1 MHRLGGLDIPKVASV
16 INKLKLILFGLQQT
30 TRLLEMLVPFRR
42 LLHKAVPKSTAIGY
56 TLSGKFS
63 KHVKDIVS
71 DRDIFYD
78 SYTMIYGFSRS
89 RVYTEL
95 RTIYLDVP
103 YGRGYVY
110 LYGVALTQTP
120 ITLFLNLDSKCIK
133 RNIVEKAIELISEGA
148 HSLYLAIPFTNDA
161 FSLLYRNRIYR
172 LFKSLGIG
180 LDLLH
185 PSYTLVVGKN
195 RVFKDSPST
204 IWSTEI
210 LAAIL
215 IELAVG
221 RNRVRVEDVGCVDGI
236 PLATQGIESIYIERL
251 AIDFINM
258 LVSRKIIDEKQAK
271 EYLEMV
277 KSS

>member
-1 MHRLGGLDIPKVASV
+1 
-16 INKLKLILFGLQQT
+16 
-30 TRLLEMLVPFRR
+30 MLVPFRR
-42 LLHKAVPKSTAIGY
+42 LLHKAIPKSTAIGY

-78 SYTMIYGFSRS
+78 TYAMIYGFSRS
-89 RVYTEL
+89 RTYTAL
-95 RTIYLDVP
+95 RTIYLNVP

-110 LYGVALTQTP
+110 LYGATLTQTP
-120 ITLFLNLDSKCIK
+120 ITLFLNLDSKCIR
-133 RNIVEKAIELISEGA
+133 RNIIENAIELMSEGA
-148 HSLYLAIPFTNDA
+148 CSLYLAIPFTNDS
-161 FSLLYRNRIYR
+161 FSQLYRNRIYR
-172 LFKSLGIG
+172 LFKNLGVG
-180 LDLLH
+180 LELLH
-185 PSYTLVVGKN
+185 PSYTLVVGKS

-210 LAAIL
+210 LAATL
-215 IELAVG
+215 IELTVG
-221 RNRVRVEDVGCVDGI
+221 RNRVKVEDIGCVDVI
-236 PLATQGIESIYIERL
+236 PSAMQGVESIYAERL

-258 LVSRKIIDEKQAK
+258 LISRKIIDEEQAK